1 MKNVTLFR
9 AASVLLVI
17 FCFLHTKGGMLKQA
31 SLGPA
36 SDAVFEQM
44 KQVHFDFN
52 GADCTWYGFWFGF
65 GLTASAFLL
74 LSAVVAWQLDKVP
87 PSEWSRVNVIAWA
100 LIASQVFNTFMAWM
114 YFFAGPGTFGILI
127 TVFLIIGTLRK
138 LHSSAPS
145 KSVAAHSGAA

>member
-1 MKNVTLFR
+1 MKSVTTFR

-36 SDAVFEQM
+36 SDAVFDQM
-44 KQVHFDFN
+44 KRVHFNFN

-74 LSAVVAWQLDKVP
+74 LSAVMAWQLDKVP
-87 PSEWSRVNVIAWA
+87 PIDWPRVNVMAWA
-100 LIASQVFNTFMAWM
+100 LIAAQAFNAVMSWM
-114 YFFAGPGTFGILI
+114 YFFAGPGSFGIVITLLLI
-127 TVFLIIGTLRK
+127 VGTLRK
-138 LHSSAPS
+138 SRVPARS
-145 KSVAAHSGAA
+145 